1 MDDSWTVPAEPR
13 QAFGDLGPIQ
23 ASTSVVSLLPRLKPR
38 SAPPRVK
45 LLIADLGLRYRPSAA
60 SDLEAHAHLIGLLT
74 LDLADIPHDRLER
87 AIDQW
92 VRTEKWMPKASDL
105 VEICQRHQHEECVAH
120 PAYPKG
126 YDPARAFCEQ
136 RNAAMSANET
146 GRKDIEWYVTDAGEP
161 KLRNRLSETGKQS
174 VERVAPHDV
183 DRLNRA
189 LRKFNAPFRYDRD
202 GYDFD
207 LPVGSID
214 PTDPS
219 TT

>member
-1 MDDSWTVPAEPR
+1 M
-13 QAFGDLGPIQ
+13 
-23 ASTSVVSLLPRLKPR
+23 
-38 SAPPRVK
+38 
-45 LLIADLGLRYRPSAA
+45 RYRPSAA

-136 RNAAMSANET
+136 RNAAMAANAT
-146 GRKDIEWYVTDAGEP
+146 GRRDIEWYVTDGGEP
-161 KLRNRLSETGKQS
+161 KLRTKPDAPGK
-174 VERVAPHDV
+174 VDRVDPRDV

-189 LRKFNAPFRYDRD
+189 LRKFNAPFRYDRA

-207 LPVGSID
+207 LPAGAID
-214 PTDPS
+214 PTEPA